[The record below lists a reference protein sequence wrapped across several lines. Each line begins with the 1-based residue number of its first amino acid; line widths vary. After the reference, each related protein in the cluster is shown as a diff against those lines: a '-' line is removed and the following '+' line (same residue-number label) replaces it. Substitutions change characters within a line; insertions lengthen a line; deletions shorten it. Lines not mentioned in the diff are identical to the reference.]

1 MWRFKRGRGGEEVME
16 EVEEG
21 VVEEEDLM
29 KHQSSCNLT
38 VCEYTN
44 TLDTFNQ
51 LNLCYVYLDKILD
64 DT

>member
-1 MWRFKRGRGGEEVME
+1 MDVEEEVVV
-16 EVEEG
+16 VEEG
-21 VVEEEDLM
+21 LT
-29 KHQSSCNLT
+29 KHQSSCNRT

-51 LNLCYVYLDKILD
+51 LDLCYVYLDKILD